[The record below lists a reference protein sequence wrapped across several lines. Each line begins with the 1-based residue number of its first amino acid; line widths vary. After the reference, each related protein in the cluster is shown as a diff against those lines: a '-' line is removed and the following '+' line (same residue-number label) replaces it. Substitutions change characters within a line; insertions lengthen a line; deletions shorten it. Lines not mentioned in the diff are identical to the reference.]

1 MKKFVCLLMLFSLLL
16 TGCGAGENTQT
27 TVSDTA
33 EHTQAAMPDMAETQ
47 SRAVT
52 FTDDLGREVT
62 VDDPQRVACLI
73 GSFADIWYLA
83 GGVDKI
89 VATANDTWTYF
100 DLPLREDVINLGA
113 TKELDVEKLLSCDPD
128 FVIASGNTALN
139 VELEP
144 TFREMGLNV
153 AYFTVST
160 FDEYLHMLSVCAQIT
175 GCEEN
180 FQRYGTELQERV
192 KAAIAQADGSE
203 PSVLYIR
210 ASGSSCKVKSSQG
223 SVLGEMLAD
232 LGCRNIAD
240 QGSSLLE
247 ELSMEAIIQEDPD
260 YIFVILQSSDPSV
273 AQKTLDE
280 TLLSNPAWAT
290 LTAVKEGR
298 YFVLD
303 PTLYNLK
310 PNERWADAYEQLADI
325 LYGQA

>member
-1 MKKFVCLLMLFSLLL
+1 MRKHICLLLLLSLLL
-16 TGCGAGENTQT
+16 SGCGAGGEAEP
-27 TVSDTA
+27 VSTAAASAETA
-33 EHTQAAMPDMAETQ
+33 EPGSNAL
-47 SRAVT
+47 T

-62 VDDPQRVACLI
+62 VEDPQRVACLI

-83 GGVDKI
+83 GGAERI

-100 DLPLREDVINLGA
+100 DLPLREDVVNLGA
-113 TKELDVEKLLSCDPD
+113 TKELDVEKLLSCEPD

-144 TFREMGLNV
+144 SFREMGLNV
-153 AYFTVST
+153 AYFNVST
-160 FDEYLHMLSVCAQIT
+160 FDEYLHMLSVCTRIT

-180 FQRYGTELQERV
+180 YQRYGTAIQERV
-192 KAAIAQADGSE
+192 KAAMARADGRE

-210 ASGSSCKVKSSQG
+210 ASGSSCKVKNSQG

-240 QGSSLLE
+240 RENSLLE
-247 ELSMEAIIQEDPD
+247 ELSLEAIIREDPE

-290 LTAVKEGR
+290 LTAVEEGR